1 MLEWNDSETPVA
13 VSCLLHIFHTYFLQM
28 RTHIQKIFT
37 VLKNAFIKWY
47 AKDPLRESGIIAYYA
62 IFSLPGLLVAILS
75 LAGYFFGREAV
86 NHQVAAEFTSTMG
99 VETANQI
106 QDIIVQASRM
116 RNSLLATVVGII
128 TILVGATG
136 VFVEF
141 QNALNSIW
149 EVKVDT
155 TKSGIWQVIRIRLFS
170 FGLII
175 SIAFLLIVSL
185 LVSALIAGFGAW
197 LSGHFSDSF
206 LLLLQGLNTV
216 LSFLILSVLFA
227 IMFKILP
234 DANIKWKHV
243 WIGSFVTALL
253 FGLGKYALGIYFS
266 RVNPGIGY
274 GAAGSI
280 ILIMLWVTYS
290 SAIVLYGAEFTHAY
304 ANMFSGRVAPS
315 EIATV
320 KVPVKPKKV

>member
-1 MLEWNDSETPVA
+1 MK
-13 VSCLLHIFHTYFLQM
+13 
-28 RTHIQKIFT
+28 THIQKVFT
-37 VLKNAFIKWY
+37 VLKNAFKSWFD
-47 AKDPLRESGIIAYYA
+47 KDPLRESAIIAYYA

-106 QDIIVQASRM
+106 QDIIVQASRI
-116 RNSLLATVVGII
+116 RNSLLTTVVGII

-136 VFVEF
+136 VFAEF
-141 QNALNSIW
+141 QMALNSIW
-149 EVKVDT
+149 EVKLDT
-155 TKSGIWQVIRIRLFS
+155 SKSGIWHVIRIRLFS

-206 LLLLQGLNTV
+206 LLLLQGLNTL

-304 ANMFSGRVAPS
+304 TNMFSGRVAPN
-315 EIATV
+315 EIA
-320 KVPVKPKKV
+320 KVTPKPPKGGLRVQR

>member
-1 MLEWNDSETPVA
+1 M
-13 VSCLLHIFHTYFLQM
+13 IFYM
-28 RTHIQKIFT
+28 KTHIQKVFT
-37 VLKNAFIKWY
+37 VLKNAFKSWFD
-47 AKDPLRESGIIAYYA
+47 KDPLRESAIIAYYA

-106 QDIIVQASRM
+106 QDIIVQASRI
-116 RNSLLATVVGII
+116 RNSLLTTVVGII

-136 VFVEF
+136 VFAEF
-141 QNALNSIW
+141 QMALNSIW
-149 EVKVDT
+149 EVKLDT
-155 TKSGIWQVIRIRLFS
+155 SKSGIWHVIRIRLFS

-206 LLLLQGLNTV
+206 LLLLQGLNTL

-315 EIATV
+315 SIA
-320 KVPVKPKKV
+320 KVTPNPLKGA